1 METFLQDLR
10 YGFRVLLRNRAISA
24 IAIVVLA
31 IGIGANTTIFSI
43 INAVLLNPLPFHKPD
58 QLVWLFGTQTQ
69 IAEAPVS
76 YADYL
81 DWKARTQK
89 FQNLCA
95 FVGYGSFNL
104 AGQGDAQQLRSV
116 YVAADLFSMLGVQPM
131 LGRNFLTSEDKPDN
145 YYVTLLSYSLWQRF
159 GSDRK
164 IVGKTLKLDGF
175 NYTVVGIMPR
185 DFQFPIVGGD
195 WRFPADLWVPLPRS
209 PERVTDRNT
218 NMLNV
223 VGRLKENVTIQQ
235 AQIEM
240 NTIAKRMEQE
250 YPATNTG
257 DGIKL
262 LALHKQVVRDSR
274 LTLLILFS
282 TVSVILL
289 IACANVANL
298 LLARSVT
305 RKREVALRIALGA
318 GRYRMIRQL
327 LTESV
332 VLAVGGAA
340 LGLLVAYWSLR
351 TLIALSPGNIPR
363 LSDATLDLRVLVFTI
378 SVSILTGIIFGLAP
392 ALQLSKT
399 DLNDSLK
406 ESDRGG
412 TSSVRSGRIRNL
424 LVISEVALA
433 LMLLI
438 SGGLLMKSF
447 TQVLRIE
454 PGFDPH
460 NLLTME
466 LALTYGKY
474 KDVESQVAF
483 FKQVVEHT
491 KNLPGVEAVGGTSIL
506 PMTGGE
512 SSTIFNIEGRPS
524 PPENQL
530 PWASFRWVSPD
541 YFRAMGISLLKGRD
555 FTVRD
560 DKDAPRVVIINER
573 MARQNWQNGNPIG
586 QRIKIRYG
594 TEKFVYEIVGIVS
607 NIHHF
612 GLDKDENP
620 EFYMPIYENPRWF
633 MHMVVRTR
641 TNPMLLT
648 NEIRKVVAKFDK
660 DQPVTNVKTMETVL
674 AESVAPRKL
683 SMSLMLV
690 FAGIALILASI
701 GVYSVIAY
709 SVAQR
714 THEVGIR
721 MALGAQ
727 TSNVLKMILLQG
739 ISPVLVGIV
748 IGLGGAWALT
758 RWMQS
763 MLFHVSTT
771 DPLIF
776 ILVPLFLILIA
787 ALASYFPARRAAKV
801 DPVIALR
808 YE

>member
-1 METFLQDLR
+1 METLLQDLR
-10 YGFRVLLRNRAISA
+10 YGIRVLLRNRAISG
-24 IAIVVLA
+24 IAIVILA

-43 INAVLLNPLPFHKPD
+43 INAVLLNPLPFPKPD

-69 IAEAPVS
+69 LAEAPVS

-89 FQNLCA
+89 FKNICA
-95 FVGYGSFNL
+95 FIGTSANL
-104 AGQGDAQQLRSV
+104 AGKGDAQQLIGV
-116 YVAADLFSMLGVQPM
+116 YVAADLFPMLGAQPV
-131 LGRNFLTSEDKPDN
+131 LGRNFLSSEDKPDN
-145 YYVTLLSYSLWQRF
+145 HYVTILSYSLWQRL
-159 GSDRK
+159 GSDRSL
-164 IVGKTLKLDGF
+164 IGKTLKLDGF
-175 NYTVVGIMPR
+175 DYTVVGIMPR
-185 DFQFPIVGGD
+185 DFQFPIIGGD
-195 WRFPADLWVPLPRS
+195 WTLPAEFWIPLPLS
-209 PERVTDRNT
+209 PGRVNDRNT
-218 NMLNV
+218 NMLDV
-223 VGRLKENVTIQQ
+223 IGRLKENVTIQQ

-240 NTIAKRMEQE
+240 NIIAKQMQQE

-262 LALHKQVVRDSR
+262 VSLHKLTVRDSQ
-274 LTLLILFS
+274 LTLIILFA
-282 TVSVILL
+282 TVSLILL

-298 LLARSVT
+298 LLARAVT

-318 GRYRMIRQL
+318 GRNRMVRQL

-332 VLAVGGAA
+332 VLSIAGAA
-340 LGLLVAYWSLR
+340 LGLLIAYWSTR
-351 TLIALSPGNIPR
+351 ALIALSPGNIPR
-363 LSDATLDLRVLVFTI
+363 LSEAALDLRVLGFTM
-378 SVSILTGIIFGLAP
+378 SVSVLTGIIFGLVP

-412 TSSVRSGRIRNL
+412 TSSIRSGRIRNL

-447 TQVLRIE
+447 TKVLQIE
-454 PGFDPH
+454 PGFNPH
-460 NLLTME
+460 NVLTAQ

-474 KDVESQVAF
+474 SNAESQIPF
-483 FKQVVEHT
+483 FKQVIEHT
-491 KNLPGVEAVGGTSIL
+491 KNLPGVEAVAGTNIL
-506 PMTGGE
+506 PMTSGE
-512 SSTIFNIEGRPS
+512 SSTIFNIEGRPA

-530 PWASFRWVSPD
+530 PWANFRWITPD
-541 YFRAMGISLLKGRD
+541 YFRTMGISLLKGRD
-555 FTVRD
+555 LTERD
-560 DKDAPRVVIINER
+560 DQNAPKVLIINER
-573 MARQNWQNGNPIG
+573 MARQYWPNENPIG
-586 QRIKIRYG
+586 QRINIRYG
-594 TEKFVYEIVGIVS
+594 TGKFVSEIVGVVG
-607 NIHHF
+607 NIRHF
-612 GLDKDENP
+612 GLDKDESPEFFMPLYQNP
-620 EFYMPIYENPRWF
+620 EWF
-633 MHMVVRTR
+633 MTLVVRTK
-641 TNPMLLT
+641 TNPMALAD
-648 NEIRKVVAKFDK
+648 EIRKEVAKLDK
-660 DQPVTNVKTMETVL
+660 DQPVANVKTMEMIL

-739 ISPVLVGIV
+739 IHPVLVGIV
-748 IGLGGAWALT
+748 IGLAGAWALA

-771 DPLIF
+771 DPLIYILF
-776 ILVPLFLILIA
+776 PLILVLIA
-787 ALASYFPARRAAKV
+787 VLASYFPARRAAKV

>member
-1 METFLQDLR
+1 METLLQDLR
-10 YGFRVLLRNRAISA
+10 YGIRVLLRNRAISG
-24 IAIVVLA
+24 IAVVVLA

-89 FQNLCA
+89 FKNICA
-95 FVGYGSFNL
+95 FVGYTSLNL
-104 AGQGDAQQLRSV
+104 AGKGEAQQLRGV
-116 YVAADLFSMLGVQPM
+116 YVAADLFPMIGVQPM
-131 LGRNFLTSEDKPDN
+131 LGRNFLPSEDKPDN
-145 YYVTLLSYSLWQRF
+145 YRVAILSYPVWQRF
-159 GSDRK
+159 GSDRSL
-164 IVGKTLKLDGF
+164 VGKTLKLDGF
-175 NYTVVGIMPR
+175 NYTVVGIMPKG
-185 DFQFPIVGGD
+185 FQFPIIGGD
-195 WRFPADLWVPLPRS
+195 WTLPADIWIPLPLVPR
-209 PERVTDRNT
+209 RVNDRNT
-218 NMLNV
+218 NMLNII
-223 VGRLKENVTIQQ
+223 GRLKENVTIQQ

-262 LALHKQVVRDSR
+262 VALHNRIVRDSR
-274 LTLLILFS
+274 FTLLILFA
-282 TVSVILL
+282 TVSLILL

-298 LLARSVT
+298 LLARAVT

-332 VLAVGGAA
+332 VLAFAGAV
-340 LGLLVAYWSLR
+340 LGLLIAYWSTR

-363 LSDATLDLRVLVFTI
+363 LSEAALDLRVLAFTI
-378 SVSILTGIIFGLAP
+378 SVSLLTGIIFGLVP

-412 TSSVRSGRIRNL
+412 TSSIRSGRIRNL
-424 LVISEVALA
+424 LVVSEVALA

-447 TQVLRIE
+447 LKVIRME
-454 PGFDPH
+454 PGFNPQ
-460 NLLTME
+460 NVLTME
-466 LALTYGKY
+466 LALTFGKY
-474 KDVESQVAF
+474 TTVESQVPF

-491 KNLPGVEAVGGTSIL
+491 KSLPGVEAVGGTSIL
-506 PMTGGE
+506 PMSGGE

-530 PWASFRWVSPD
+530 PWASFRWVTPD
-541 YFRAMGISLLKGRD
+541 YFRTMGISLLKGRD
-555 FTVRD
+555 FTERD
-560 DKDAPRVVIINER
+560 DENAPKVVIINER
-573 MARQNWQNGNPIG
+573 MARQNWPNENPIG
-586 QRIKIRYG
+586 QRINIRYG
-594 TEKFVYEIVGIVS
+594 TGKFVREIVGVVS

-633 MHMVVRTR
+633 MSLAVRAK
-641 TNPMLLT
+641 TNPMVLAD
-648 NEIRKVVAKFDK
+648 EIRKVVAKFDK
-660 DQPVTNVKTMETVL
+660 DQPVVNVKTMETIL
-674 AESVAPRKL
+674 AESMAPRKL

-690 FAGIALILASI
+690 FAGIALMLASI
-701 GVYSVIAY
+701 GVYSVISY

-727 TSNVLKMILLQG
+727 TSNVLKMMLLQG
-739 ISPVLVGIV
+739 IYPVLVGIL
-748 IGLGGAWALT
+748 IGLAGAWGLT

-771 DPLIF
+771 DPWTF
-776 ILVPLFLILIA
+776 ILVPVLLVLIA
-787 ALASYFPARRAAKV
+787 VLASYFPARRAAKV

>member
-1 METFLQDLR
+1 L
-10 YGFRVLLRNRAISA
+10 
-24 IAIVVLA
+24 
-31 IGIGANTTIFSI
+31 
-43 INAVLLNPLPFHKPD
+43 
-58 QLVWLFGTQTQ
+58 
-69 IAEAPVS
+69 
-76 YADYL
+76 
-81 DWKARTQK
+81 
-89 FQNLCA
+89 
-95 FVGYGSFNL
+95 
-104 AGQGDAQQLRSV
+104 
-116 YVAADLFSMLGVQPM
+116 
-131 LGRNFLTSEDKPDN
+131 SE
-145 YYVTLLSYSLWQRF
+145 
-159 GSDRK
+159 
-164 IVGKTLKLDGF
+164 
-175 NYTVVGIMPR
+175 
-185 DFQFPIVGGD
+185 
-195 WRFPADLWVPLPRS
+195 
-209 PERVTDRNT
+209 
-218 NMLNV
+218 
-223 VGRLKENVTIQQ
+223 
-235 AQIEM
+235 
-240 NTIAKRMEQE
+240 
-250 YPATNTG
+250 
-257 DGIKL
+257 
-262 LALHKQVVRDSR
+262 
-274 LTLLILFS
+274 
-282 TVSVILL
+282 
-289 IACANVANL
+289 
-298 LLARSVT
+298 
-305 RKREVALRIALGA
+305 
-318 GRYRMIRQL
+318 
-327 LTESV
+327 
-332 VLAVGGAA
+332 
-340 LGLLVAYWSLR
+340 
-351 TLIALSPGNIPR
+351 
-363 LSDATLDLRVLVFTI
+363 ATLDLRVLVFTI

-447 TQVLRIE
+447 TKVLRIE
-454 PGFDPH
+454 PGFNPH

-474 KDVESQVAF
+474 KDAESQVAF

-512 SSTIFNIEGRPS
+512 SSTIFNIEGRHS

-541 YFRAMGISLLKGRD
+541 YFRTMGISLLKGRD
-555 FTVRD
+555 LTVRD
-560 DKDAPRVVIINER
+560 DQNAPKVVIINER
-573 MARQNWQNGNPIG
+573 MARQNWPNENPIG

-594 TEKFVYEIVGIVS
+594 TEKFVSEIVGVVS

-620 EFYMPIYENPRWF
+620 EFYMPIYQNPEWF
-633 MHMVVRTR
+633 MYLVVRTP
-641 TNPMLLT
+641 TNPIALA

-660 DQPVTNVKTMETVL
+660 DQPVANVKTMETIL

-690 FAGIALILASI
+690 FAGIALMLASI

-776 ILVPLFLILIA
+776 IIVPLLLVLIA